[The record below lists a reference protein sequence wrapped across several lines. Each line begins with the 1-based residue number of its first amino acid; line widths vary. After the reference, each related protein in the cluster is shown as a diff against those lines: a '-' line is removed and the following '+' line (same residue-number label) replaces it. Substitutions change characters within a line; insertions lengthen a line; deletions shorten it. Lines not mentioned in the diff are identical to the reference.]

1 MPSKRTIRY
10 AVLLVVVVILTFMNA
25 LLIKSFDI
33 AGLPILFGAAL
44 FLQLCLL
51 ILLVFS
57 LVTVLHTPLRISW
70 SIIVSALRGIEKN
83 IYFARVLKR
92 IPFVVPWIEQRFSLK
107 RPTGLKLTI
116 GSISIVVFVS
126 LFVLVVQF
134 VVTKS
139 VYVGID
145 QRIINLMPTI
155 RNGSENNFF
164 SFFTFASSYIGILF
178 FIGSVALLGWFKRQ
192 RWLPAL
198 FLIAYGFVAL
208 ISEILKNSIGRA
220 RPDTSLRELVVSGY
234 SFPSGH
240 TLAATVIYGLVAYL
254 LVRYSRSS
262 IAKLLVRV
270 LVVTLVIMV
279 ALSRVYFGVHY
290 PTDVIGSILLGC
302 AILTMIVT
310 FLELQRFELFLKINV
325 SVLRSTL
332 IIGLVCLALF
342 TVVAAT
348 YLTMW
353 QNVTSQ
359 VITSPLPSI
368 NNTTVSLLPHIS
380 ETLSGAKMEP
390 INFVYIASD
399 AQLEKAFK
407 KAGWSIA
414 DAPTVSNSL
423 KELLAAGK
431 NQQYLTA
438 PVSPSYLDSKP
449 QTIAFEKPTAT
460 NTARQRHHTRIW
472 KTQYT
477 IDGQSVWVGT
487 ASLDVGIEI
496 GKRVPI
502 PTHHIDP
509 NVDAERSYIIQ
520 SLGVMNPQYV
530 TIVSPELGR
539 NASGDSFFTDGRAV
553 IINLA
558 Q

>member
-10 AVLLVVVVILTFMNA
+10 AITLVVVLILTAINA

-33 AGLPILFGAAL
+33 VGIPILFAAAL
-44 FLQLCLL
+44 LFQLWLL

-57 LVTVLHTPLRISW
+57 LVIVLHTPLKIAW

-83 IYFARVLKR
+83 IYVARVLRR
-92 IPFVVPWIEQRFSLK
+92 IPFLIPWIEQRFSIK

-116 GSISIVVFVS
+116 GSIAFVVFVS
-126 LFVLVVQF
+126 LFVLVAQAVI
-134 VVTKS
+134 TKS

-145 QRIINLMPTI
+145 QRVINLMPTI
-155 RNGSENNFF
+155 RNGSENTFF
-164 SFFTFASSYIGILF
+164 SFFTFAASYIGILF
-178 FIGSVALLGWFKRQ
+178 FIAIVALIGWFRRQ
-192 RWLPAL
+192 RWLPVL
-198 FLIAYGFVAL
+198 FLIASSFVVL
-208 ISEILKNSIGRA
+208 VSEILKNSIGRP
-220 RPDTSLRELVVSGY
+220 RPDNSLRELVVSGY

-240 TLAATVIYGLVAYL
+240 TLAAIVIYGLVAYL
-254 LVRYSRSS
+254 LIRYSRSS
-262 IAKLLVRV
+262 IAKLLVGV
-270 LVVTLVIMV
+270 LVVTIVIMV

-302 AILTMIVT
+302 AMLAMIVT
-310 FLELQRFELFLKINV
+310 FLELQRFRSFLKINV
-325 SVLRSTL
+325 SVLKSTL

-342 TVVAAT
+342 TVLAAT
-348 YLTMW
+348 HLTMW
-353 QNVTSQ
+353 QNVASK
-359 VITSPLPSI
+359 VSTSPLTSI
-368 NNTTVSLLPHIS
+368 SDTTVSVLPHTS

-390 INFVYIASD
+390 INFIYIASD
-399 AQLEKAFK
+399 AQLENAFK

-423 KELLAAGK
+423 RELLTAGK

-438 PVSPSYLDSKP
+438 PVTPSYLDLKP
-449 QTIAFEKPTAT
+449 QTIAFEKPTT
-460 NTARQRHHTRIW
+460 INTARQRHHTRIW

-477 IDGQSVWVGT
+477 VDGQSVWVGT
-487 ASLDVGIEI
+487 ASLDVGI
-496 GKRVPI
+496 GVGTRVPL

-509 NVDAERSYIIQ
+509 NVDTERSYIIQ
-520 SLGVMNPQYV
+520 SLGVVNPQYV

-539 NASGDSFFTDGRAV
+539 NASGDGFFTDGRAV
-553 IINLA
+553 VINLS